1 MKKNWVQT
9 LSLALNAVL
18 LVLVMAQ
25 GMRLRDFQS
34 QMNNRLLH
42 MDDSLRSEISRV
54 SGQVARTLEEGVRLA
69 ADHRLEIAGV
79 DRERRALTMEA
90 AVTLREWQ
98 ADTQAVLLADLAG
111 ETVTVPLDRGEHGVY
126 TGRVFLP
133 LDLRGRAEVS
143 LAVTTGGTTAR
154 ESLDSWRDLSALLP
168 LQRGGWGGAAWHY
181 QDGLLTLDEGG
192 SVSFYDGE
200 GASVPVENPVYRLY
214 RNGVLLE
221 ERPGVQTEASRLD
234 GFYDYASGA
243 WPEGISC
250 GPGDQVTLTFSC
262 TDAYGLTYEFV
273 QNRWTVG
280 ADGQLEEDRQASD
293 EFPTLTCE

>member
-1 MKKNWVQT
+1 MKKNWIPA

-18 LVLVMAQ
+18 LALVIGQ
-25 GMRLRDFQS
+25 GVGLRAFQS
-34 QMNNRLLH
+34 QVDSRIFFLE
-42 MDDSLRSEISRV
+42 DSLRSEIGHI

-111 ETVTVPLDRGEHGVY
+111 ETVKTPLARGENGVFS
-126 TGRVFLP
+126 GQVKLP
-133 LDLRGRAEVS
+133 LDLRGEVALS

-168 LQRGGWGGAAWHY
+168 LQRSGWSGAAWHY
-181 QDGLLTLDEGG
+181 RDGLLTLDEGG
-192 SVSFYDGE
+192 HISFYDRE

-234 GFYDYASGA
+234 GFCDYASGA

-262 TDAYGLTYEFV
+262 TDDYGLTYEYI
-273 QNRWTVG
+273 QARWTVG